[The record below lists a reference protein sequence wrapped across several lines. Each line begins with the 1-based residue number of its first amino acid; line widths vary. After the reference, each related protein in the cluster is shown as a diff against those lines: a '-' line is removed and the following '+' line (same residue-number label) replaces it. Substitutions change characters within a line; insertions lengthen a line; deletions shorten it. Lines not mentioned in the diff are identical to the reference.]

1 MRRKTLAEELC
12 MQALS
17 PGSAG
22 RWPVAF
28 GSLPNALNQPARSL
42 PTRSRQAA
50 ANYRLAACAPQN
62 YAALPLK
69 VSLALGGLG
78 NGALVFAPMAQVTIE
93 TIKNGP
99 YIVTGEV
106 ELIDADGNK
115 YPVEKRMALCRC
127 GASTEKPFC
136 DGTHSKIG
144 FQAAEKAVPE
154 SKE

>member
-1 MRRKTLAEELC
+1 
-12 MQALS
+12 MQAVRRFALRISQKKFVAAECSDQHAASVRS
-17 PGSAG
+17 PEFRERVLRDEIPRATLGST
-22 RWPVAF
+22 
-28 GSLPNALNQPARSL
+28 Q
-42 PTRSRQAA
+42 
-50 ANYRLAACAPQN
+50 LAAHAN
-62 YAALPLK
+62 IVRLRIM
-69 VSLALGGLG
+69 VR
-78 NGALVFAPMAQVTIE
+78 IE

-99 YIVTGEV
+99 YIVKGEV

-115 YPVEKRMALCRC
+115 FPVEKRMALCRC

>member
-1 MRRKTLAEELC
+1 MLVLASRLNNLFKFAIAKTR
-12 MQALS
+12 
-17 PGSAG
+17 P
-22 RWPVAF
+22 
-28 GSLPNALNQPARSL
+28 
-42 PTRSRQAA
+42 PTRETRVLPRIS
-50 ANYRLAACAPQN
+50 
-62 YAALPLK
+62 AALPLY
-69 VSLALGGLG
+69 VSCLVLGIWCSS
-78 NGALVFAPMAQVTIE
+78 VSVMAQVTIE

-106 ELIDADGNK
+106 ELIDADGTK
-115 YPVEKRMALCRC
+115 FPVEKRMALCRC